1 MKQCLSL
8 KIQGAVQGV
17 GFRPF
22 IYRLATELGLTG
34 WVNNSSSG
42 VTVEIE
48 GERSQ
53 LATFLDRLK
62 LSAPPLSDIQSVVS
76 SEHNPVGYRDFKIK
90 TSTSGAKTAL
100 ILPDL
105 ATCNGCRQDIL
116 NPDNRRYRY
125 PFTNCTNCGPRF
137 SIIETLPY
145 DRPNTS
151 MKQFAMCDRCRAEY
165 QNPLDR
171 RFHAQPNACSECG
184 PHLELWD
191 CQGNILATHDDALL
205 ATTEAIRQGKIVAI
219 KGLGGFHLVV
229 DAYDEIAVQRLRD
242 RKHRPH
248 KPLALMYPNLER
260 VKADCEVSP
269 PEAKLLLSPQAPIVL
284 LTSKLTKDP
293 LHPYALITH
302 HSPYIG
308 VMLPYTPLHHLLT
321 QELGFPIVATSGNFS
336 GEPICIDNQEALGK
350 LAHIADLFLVHNR
363 PIVRPVDDSI
373 VRVIGGEEQILRRA
387 RGYAPL
393 PITSP
398 LSPHLPIPPSTPQSD
413 AKPIILGVGGYL
425 KNAIAFLKDNRIF
438 LSQYIGDLNT
448 VATYERF
455 QQTIEDFQNLYEL
468 KPIKVA
474 CDLHPNYLSTNY
486 AHSLDTNQKNSELR
500 SVASPEGSTP
510 NSEFL
515 ITVQHHYAHVLSCM
529 VDNGLDLD
537 EPVLGVAWDGTGYGL
552 DGTIWGGEFLTI
564 TNTGF
569 ERVAHL
575 KTFFLPGGEKAIQEP
590 TRIAIAL
597 LYQTYGNY
605 DYILKCLSNLPCIA
619 AFTHRELDVLRTM
632 LEKKINTPIT
642 SSMGRL
648 FDGVAA
654 LLGIRQQISYEGQA
668 AIELESTIGDLTT
681 DEAYSF
687 ELIKSNQTTNPTI
700 IIDWQASVQEIAIE
714 FTNQVPIAEIAA
726 KFHNTLVEIIIAVA
740 KQIGRKQ
747 IVLTGGCWQNK
758 YLTKRA
764 IARLKQE
771 NFIPYWHHQI
781 PCNDSGLA
789 VGQIAAASRPLIKT
803 TNHYTTIYS
812 VLPVKFL
819 RPPLTTNNQHQSS

>member
-53 LATFLDRLK
+53 LETFLACLK
-62 LSAPPLSDIQSVVS
+62 SQAPPLSDIQSVNVS
-76 SEHNPVGYRDFKIK
+76 QLPLVGNRDFTIK
-90 TSTSGAKTAL
+90 TSTGGAKTAL

-105 ATCNGCRQDIL
+105 ATCSQCLQDIFDP
-116 NPDNRRYRY
+116 NNRRYRY

-151 MKQFAMCDRCRAEY
+151 MKQFEMCDRCGAEY

-171 RFHAQPNACSECG
+171 RFHAQPNACHECG

-191 CQGNILATHDDALL
+191 CQGNILVTHNEALL
-205 ATTEAIRQGKIVAI
+205 ATAEAIRQGKIIAL
-219 KGLGGFHLVV
+219 KGLGGFNLVV
-229 DAYDEIAVQRLRD
+229 DAQDEIAVQRLRD

-248 KPLALMYPNLER
+248 KPLALMYPNLEQ
-260 VKADCEVSP
+260 VKADCEVSSL
-269 PEAKLLLSPQAPIVL
+269 EAELLLSPQAPIVL
-284 LTSKLTKDP
+284 LTSKLTQDP

-302 HSPYIG
+302 HSPYLG

-321 QELGFPIVATSGNFS
+321 QELGLPIVATSGNFS
-336 GEPICIDNQEALGK
+336 GEPICIDNQEALSK
-350 LAHIADLFLVHNR
+350 LKHIADLFLVHNR
-363 PIVRPVDDSI
+363 PIVRPIDDSI
-373 VRVIGGEEQILRRA
+373 VRVIEGEAQILRRA

-398 LSPHLPIPPSTPQSD
+398 LSPHLPIPPSTSQSD

-425 KNAIAFLKDNRIF
+425 KNAIAFLKDNRMF
-438 LSQYIGDLNT
+438 LSQYIGDLKT

-455 QQTIEDFQNLYEL
+455 QQTIQDFQNLYEL
-468 KPIKVA
+468 KPTKVI
-474 CDLHPNYLSTNY
+474 CDRHPHYLSTNY
-486 AHSLDTNQKNSELR
+486 AHKLDIPI
-500 SVASPEGSTP
+500 AS
-510 NSEFL
+510 
-515 ITVQHHYAHVLSCM
+515 VQHHHAHVLSCM

-552 DGTIWGGEFLTI
+552 DGTIWGGEFLSI
-564 TNTGF
+564 TDTGF

-575 KTFFLPGGEKAIQEP
+575 KPFSLPGGEQAIKEP

-597 LYQTYGNY
+597 LYETYGSY
-605 DYILKCLSNLPCIA
+605 DYLLKCLSNLPCMA
-619 AFTHRELDVLRTM
+619 AFTRRELDILRTI
-632 LEKKINTPIT
+632 LDKKINAPIT

-654 LLGIRQQISYEGQA
+654 LLGIRQQISYEGQTA
-668 AIELESTIGDLTT
+668 MELESTIGDLTT
-681 DEAYSF
+681 DELYNF
-687 ELIKSNQTTNPTI
+687 ELIRSNQTTNSTI
-700 IIDWQASVQEIAIE
+700 IIDWQPIVQQIAIE
-714 FTNQVPIAEIAA
+714 FTHKKSPAEIAA
-726 KFHNTLVEIIIAVA
+726 KFHNTLVEIMVAVA
-740 KQIGRKQ
+740 QKIGRQQ

-758 YLTKRA
+758 YLTARA

-781 PCNDSGLA
+781 PCNDSGIA
-789 VGQIAAASRPLIKT
+789 VGQIAAEFKIK
-803 TNHYTTIYS
+803 NRDRRSLNNFNYQ
-812 VLPVKFL
+812 FL
-819 RPPLTTNNQHQSS
+819 ALL